1 MEYFSLLVH
10 FMLVSCASA
19 GIDGIHWTYT
29 EGALD
34 QVHWAEEYPACG
46 GRRQSPIDIQRRS
59 VRHNPRMLQL
69 ELTGY
74 DAQKGNFLMKNNG
87 HSVEIVLPPSMVITK
102 GLPGGYTAVQMHLHW
117 GGWDLEESGAE
128 HTLDGIRY
136 MAELHVVHYNSDKYK
151 SFQEASDKPDGLAV
165 LAFFYEDGHFEN
177 TYYSDFISNLGK
189 VKYAGQSMNISTLDV
204 RSMLPEN
211 LNHFFRYQGSL
222 TTPPCYESILWTVFD
237 TPITLSHNQVLYPS
251 PSLTTRYYTHH
262 PLSQPGTIPITLSH
276 NQVLYPSPSLTTR
289 YYTHHPLSQPG
300 TIPIT
305 LSHNQVLYPSPSLT
319 TRYFTHHPLSQPG
332 TLPITLSHN
341 QVLYPSPSLTT
352 RYYTHHPLSQPGTI
366 PITLPHNQ
374 VLYPSPSLTTRYY
387 THHPLSQPGTIPITL
402 SHNQVLYPSPSL
414 TTRYYTHHPPSQ
426 PGTIPITLSHNQIR
440 KLESTLMDMDN
451 KTLWNDYRMAQPLN
465 DRVVESSFLPRLGK
479 GTFCRQDEIESKLL
493 KIEGLITSLGKHI
506 HSSEIGDARPSKLEP
521 RVMSPL
527 VLHFP
532 ERNTESYARAHLAH
546 SMDLDSFTACMH
558 LKTRPGEIHTV
569 LSYSS
574 QGNDNELMITMG
586 YEVGLWIGN
595 EFVNLPHNFHSRDWV
610 NYCVTWSSHS
620 GGAELWINGL
630 VGEEQYLRRR
640 YTVSPAGVFI
650 LGKDQD
656 GFLGISDTDAFVGQ
670 MTDVNVWDYVLNS
683 AEIREQMSCE
693 NTTSPR
699 GNVLS
704 WGVTPMSLY
713 GGVQLETD
721 YRCP

>member
-1 MEYFSLLVH
+1 MECFSIFVR
-10 FMLVSCASA
+10 FMLVSVASA

-29 EGALD
+29 EGAQD
-34 QVHWAEEYPACG
+34 QMHWAEHYPACG

-74 DAQKGNFLMKNNG
+74 EAQKGNFLMKNNG

-102 GLPGGYTAVQMHLHW
+102 GLPAGYTAVQMHLHW

-151 SFQEASDKPDGLAV
+151 SFKEASDKPDGLAV

-177 TYYSDFISNLGK
+177 TYYSDFINNLGK
-189 VKYAGQSMNISTLDV
+189 VKYAGQSMNISTLNV

-237 TPITLSHNQVLYPS
+237 T
-251 PSLTTRYYTHH
+251 
-262 PLSQPGTIPITLSH
+262 
-276 NQVLYPSPSLTTR
+276 
-289 YYTHHPLSQPG
+289 
-300 TIPIT
+300 
-305 LSHNQVLYPSPSLT
+305 
-319 TRYFTHHPLSQPG
+319 
-332 TLPITLSHN
+332 
-341 QVLYPSPSLTT
+341 
-352 RYYTHHPLSQPGTI
+352 
-366 PITLPHNQ
+366 
-374 VLYPSPSLTTRYY
+374 
-387 THHPLSQPGTIPITL
+387 
-402 SHNQVLYPSPSL
+402 
-414 TTRYYTHHPPSQ
+414 
-426 PGTIPITLSHNQIR
+426 PITLSHNQIR

-479 GTFCRQDEIESKLL
+479 GTFCRQDEIESRLL

-506 HSSEIGDARPSKLEP
+506 HSSAIGNARPSKQDP
-521 RVMSPL
+521 RAMFPL

-532 ERNTESYARAHLAH
+532 ERNSESYALAHLPH
-546 SMDLDSFTACMH
+546 PMDLHSFTACMH
-558 LKTRPGEIHTV
+558 LRTHPGGVHTV

-574 QGNDNELMITMG
+574 QGHDNELMITMG

-630 VGEEQYLRRR
+630 VGEEQYLRRG

-656 GFLGISDTDAFVGQ
+656 GFLGISDTDAFLGQ
-670 MTDVNVWDYVLNS
+670 MTDVNVWDYVLSS
-683 AEIREQMSCE
+683 AEIQEQMSCE

-699 GNVLS
+699 GNVFS
-704 WGVTPMSLY
+704 WGVTPLSLY

>member
-300 TIPIT
+300 T
-305 LSHNQVLYPSPSLT
+305 L
-319 TRYFTHHPLSQPG
+319 
-332 TLPITLSHN
+332 
-341 QVLYPSPSLTT
+341 
-352 RYYTHHPLSQPGTI
+352 
-366 PITLPHNQ
+366 
-374 VLYPSPSLTTRYY
+374 
-387 THHPLSQPGTIPITL
+387 
-402 SHNQVLYPSPSL
+402 
-414 TTRYYTHHPPSQ
+414 
-426 PGTIPITLSHNQIR
+426 PITLSHNQIR